1 MAQFNQGSYM
11 IYQQK
16 EVAGDTPMSP
26 QSPTNNMASSPKN
39 NNLTIRKGAMIAVGA
54 SVAKRGFTAFQS
66 EVVATTGNEE
76 LQSLMNNGMQ
86 ILGYATAIGI
96 APIAGSIIVGADLLT
111 QGIINQRARNRQN
124 KMIELNNKLRGK
136 RANMASGVGYYD

>member
-1 MAQFNQGSYM
+1 M

-16 EVAGDTPMSP
+16 EVTGDTPMSP
-26 QSPTNNMASSPKN
+26 QSPTNDMATSPKN
-39 NNLTIRKGAMIAVGA
+39 NNLTLKTGAMLAVGA
-54 SVAKRGFTAFQS
+54 TVAKRGFTAFQS

-86 ILGYATAIGI
+86 ILGYATAIGVS
-96 APIAGSIIVGADLLT
+96 PIAGSVLVGADILT
-111 QGIINQRARNRQN
+111 QSIVNQRARNRRN
-124 KMIELNNKLRGK
+124 KMIELNNKLKGK